1 MSALRSALLA
11 ILYDGELVREPYI
24 NLILSL
30 LSSEFDVIKTYT
42 FFDGNIK
49 REGITYI
56 IGSQEIYWLKEANSR
71 PAMLVIRSQLLRE
84 NILDLLAVHP
94 LYAKWFDHTS

>member
-1 MSALRSALLA
+1 MSVLRSVLLA

-24 NLILSL
+24 DLILSL
-30 LSSEFDVIKTYT
+30 LSSEFEVIRTYI

-49 REGITYI
+49 REGIAYI
-56 IGSQEIYWLKEANSR
+56 IGHQEIYWLKKVDSR
-71 PAMLVIRSQLLRE
+71 PAMLVIRSRLLRE

-94 LYAKWFDHTS
+94 LYAKWFDYTS

>member
-11 ILYDGELVREPYI
+11 ILYDGELVRAPYVD
-24 NLILSL
+24 LILSL
-30 LSSEFDVIKTYT
+30 LSSEFDVITSYS

-49 REGITYI
+49 REGIAYI
-56 IGSQEIYWLKEANSR
+56 IGNQEVYWLKEVRSR
-71 PAMLVIRSQLLRE
+71 PVMLVIRSQLLRE

-94 LYAKWFDHTS
+94 LYAKWFDHT